1 MLTYAGN
8 EVHVTPITL
17 YIEKSKL
24 DTPYSFWEV
33 VQLGGT
39 LVNFSL
45 YIYIYIYIYV

>member
-17 YIEKSKL
+17 YIEQSKL

-33 VQLGGT
+33 VQLGET
-39 LVNFSL
+39 
-45 YIYIYIYIYV
+45 